1 MKSQQKKCNPQ
12 LSSRSFKERNPDLN
26 IDEIQNNPN
35 VPDDIKAELCGLNV
49 GGPNGFYDA
58 DAYDDDGRQPANGR
72 MPQAVH
78 LADTS
83 VEQLILD
90 KYDDM
95 YDSDEDRSRRSR
107 RSKKAIDDDEDWYV
121 TKRERAAPKKV
132 VRRPKRKS
140 DEGVEKAVVSKTPRR
155 KRVAP
160 KRGSEE
166 SSESSA
172 SMSSPSEAGS
182 QTSKVAAAAKNRRTP
197 KKQPPQ
203 LPFSLPFDLS
213 KKFEGK
219 IPNRKGTIVTAAMA
233 AAAATAGATT
243 PTTPAPASAG
253 AMSPPATGDR
263 AINVKTV
270 SSTSSQS
277 IAAMLSAGPGK
288 HERKQDKTSIWRNS
302 AQTLNAATPVRI
314 NYMKPAIIYP
324 PPSRRSDAAEV
335 ESKTAAVMQPLAN
348 GQYYESNGVSDAGG
362 GGGAG
367 SGSRSSNY
375 VAKVSI

>member
-1 MKSQQKKCNPQ
+1 MMKSQQKKCNPQ

-35 VPDDIKAELCGLNV
+35 VPDDVKAELCGLNV
-49 GGPNGFYDA
+49 GGPEHN
-58 DAYDDDGRQPANGR
+58 DDDGCHPANGR

-78 LADTS
+78 MSDTS

-95 YDSDEDRSRRSR
+95 YDSDEDRRQRSR
-107 RSKKAIDDDEDWYV
+107 RSKKANDDDEDWYA
-121 TKRERAAPKKV
+121 TKRERAGPKKV

-140 DEGVEKAVVSKTPRR
+140 DEGVEKASSVVSKTPRR
-155 KRVAP
+155 KRVAT

-172 SMSSPSEAGS
+172 SVSSPSEAGS
-182 QTSKVAAAAKNRRTP
+182 QTSKVATAVNRRTP

-219 IPNRKGTIVTAAMA
+219 IPNRKVAIVTAAM
-233 AAAATAGATT
+233 AAATAGATT
-243 PTTPAPASAG
+243 PSTPASAG

-263 AINVKTV
+263 TINVKTV
-270 SSTSSQS
+270 SATSSQS

-302 AQTLNAATPVRI
+302 AQTLNAATPVRM
-314 NYMKPAIIYP
+314 NYMKPAITYP
-324 PPSRRSDAAEV
+324 PPSRRNAAAEE
-335 ESKTAAVMQPLAN
+335 ESKTATVMQTLAG
-348 GQYYESNGVSDAGG
+348 GQYYECNGVSDAGG
-362 GGGAG
+362 GGAG
-367 SGSRSSNY
+367 SGGGSRSSNY